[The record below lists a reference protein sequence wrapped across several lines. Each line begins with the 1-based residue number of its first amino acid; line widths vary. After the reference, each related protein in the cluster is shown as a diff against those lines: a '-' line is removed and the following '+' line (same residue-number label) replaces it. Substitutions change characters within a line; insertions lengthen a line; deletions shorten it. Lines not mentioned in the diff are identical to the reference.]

1 MSNDSV
7 SQPTSV
13 FLMAEFANSSSF
25 PANSDDTEWNWTF
38 AVQTESSVG
47 TLACSTG
54 FQVSVVIVLSLLI
67 VTGTLLNLVTVVTHL
82 QTVSQKKTAADCITY
97 IAGPLQSDAVVMR
110 LETVYC
116 NYCNRLQRS
125 QNGPTKYRRSIAV
138 VTDELLR

>member
-82 QTVSQKKTAADCITY
+82 QTVSQKNRS
-97 IAGPLQSDAVVMR
+97 GLHH
-110 LETVYC
+110 VYC
-116 NYCNRLQRS
+116 GS
-125 QNGPTKYRRSIAV
+125 VAV
-138 VTDELLR
+138 RCSRDAS

>member
-1 MSNDSV
+1 MELDICSADRVIGGHTGMFNGASGFSRHRPQLADRDWDAV
-7 SQPTSV
+7 EPRHRRD
-13 FLMAEFANSSSF
+13 A
-25 PANSDDTEWNWTF
+25 PADRIT
-38 AVQTESSVG
+38 
-47 TLACSTG
+47 
-54 FQVSVVIVLSLLI
+54 
-67 VTGTLLNLVTVVTHL
+67 
-82 QTVSQKKTAADCITY
+82 KKTAADCITY